1 MDFYGNAVYNS
12 TDKIVFIK
20 DFILAERYGAEDMEA
35 KSPHHYGI
43 IFRGIGGKRKRDM
56 KILLT
61 LDDNNGLM
69 FNRRRQ
75 SRDIVV
81 REKITELTA
90 GVKLWMNNYS
100 QGQFQDV
107 ERDICVDED
116 FLCKAEEGEYCFV
129 ENVGICGAADRVEE
143 MILFK
148 WNRKYPC
155 DFRLDFLPWDHGFT
169 CVETEEFQGNSHDKI
184 TMEVWRREK

>member
-1 MDFYGNAVYNS
+1 
-12 TDKIVFIK
+12 
-20 DFILAERYGAEDMEA
+20 MEA
-35 KSPHHYGI
+35 KGPHHYGV
-43 IFRGIGGKRKRDM
+43 IFRGIRGKRKRDM

-81 REKITELTA
+81 REKIMELTA
-90 GVKLWMNNYS
+90 G
-100 QGQFQDV
+100 G
-107 ERDICVDED
+107 
-116 FLCKAEEGEYCFV
+116 
-129 ENVGICGAADRVEE
+129 VEE